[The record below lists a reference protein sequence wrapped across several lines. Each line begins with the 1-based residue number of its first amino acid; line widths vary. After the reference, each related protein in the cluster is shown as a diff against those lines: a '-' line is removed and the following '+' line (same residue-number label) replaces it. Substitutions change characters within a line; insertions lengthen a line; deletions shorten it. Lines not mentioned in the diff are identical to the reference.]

1 MSKHATLI
9 TGASRGIGRAI
20 AERLARDGHEV
31 VNVSRGDPEPPFPGR
46 SYRLDLADAEETA
59 ARLPGIVAEHD
70 VDRLVNNSALI
81 RVAPLEAIGLD
92 DIRATVELNLR
103 AAIQCAQAC
112 LPAMRR
118 NGWGR
123 IVNIG
128 SRAALGKAGR
138 SVYGATKAGIIGLTR
153 TWALELAA
161 DGITVNA
168 VSPGPIET
176 ELFRASNPPGSPA
189 AKELIEG
196 IPVGRVG
203 RPEDVAAAVA
213 FLLSEEASF
222 ITGQNLNVCGGLS
235 VGPTSLL

>member
-70 VDRLVNNSALI
+70 VDCLVNNSALI
-81 RVAPLEAIGLD
+81 RVAPLETIGLD
-92 DIRATVELNLR
+92 DIRGMVELNLR
-103 AAIQCAQAC
+103 AVIQCAQSC